1 MRNRTG
7 LILLFSLLL
16 SSQFIVAQ
24 NDSLFIWKEANP
36 HTANIAFYCRNQNGA
51 IYNNFEVLQNVLDKK
66 NKKLLFAMNGGMYH
80 HNYKPVGLYIEDGDV
95 IVQKETG
102 TGKGNFYMKPNGIFY
117 ITKEKDAYI
126 METDKVDDLKKI
138 NYATQSGP
146 MLLLNGDI
154 PDIFIPNSTNL
165 QIRNGVGINSDG
177 NIIFAISKV
186 PVSFFDFASFF
197 KEKGCINALYLDGFV
212 SRIYWPEK
220 GYKNPAADISVI
232 IGITD

>member
-1 MRNRTG
+1 MFLVCL
-7 LILLFSLLL
+7 LITNT
-16 SSQFIVAQ
+16 IVVAQ
-24 NDSLFIWKEANP
+24 SDSLYIWKVADPQN
-36 HTANIAFYCRNQNGA
+36 ANIAFYCRNQNGTL
-51 IYNNFEVLQNVLDKK
+51 YNNFEVLQNALDKK

-80 HNYKPVGLYIEDGDV
+80 HNYKPVGLYIEDGEI

-102 TGKGNFYMKPNGIFY
+102 TGKGNFYMKPNGVFY
-117 ITKEKDAYI
+117 ITKEKEACI
-126 METDKVDDLKKI
+126 TETDKVNDLQKI

-154 PDIFIPNSTNL
+154 PAIFTPNSTNL
-165 QIRNGVGINSDG
+165 QIRNGVGINKEG

-186 PVSFFDFASFF
+186 PVSFFDFAYFF
-197 KEKGCINALYLDGFV
+197 KQKGCVNALYLDGFV
-212 SRIYWPEK
+212 SRVYWPEK